1 MEDSRRAVSSSAF
14 ISALKMEVLFF
25 QLAAR
30 ARNGSRVEGNKSR
43 TPRGFITQA
52 VPVLLFSARRCRNI
66 HYMHEEFS
74 LAARIDP
81 ASPVLQHVSI
91 TSTAFFFQK
100 VCNEAHTVLS
110 FLPHSQVCMLKV
122 ESRSSCSFPA
132 LQLCPAGRRS
142 ICYCI
147 FWINMSESLWSHPTE
162 HPQWKI
168 FFLVKT
174 ELTFIHVVFTRTTG
188 RMPMCSRSSGV
199 SARRSA
205 LVTCFIWLHLSRMIW
220 FNYFL
225 IVRFS
230 SCHVHQQTSV
240 LCFCSNR
247 TASADRG
254 RGRQCSESTLRFS
267 STPETSFP
275 QEVYFWRKQTTAA
288 SSCTGWSKSNR
299 KSDSGK
305 TSVFKIRHPV
315 QTLNHPHSKII

>member
-30 ARNGSRVEGNKSR
+30 ARNGSRVKGNKSR

-74 LAARIDP
+74 LAARNDP

-91 TSTAFFFQK
+91 TLTAFFFQK

-147 FWINMSESLWSHPTE
+147 F
-162 HPQWKI
+162 
-168 FFLVKT
+168 
-174 ELTFIHVVFTRTTG
+174 
-188 RMPMCSRSSGV
+188 
-199 SARRSA
+199 
-205 LVTCFIWLHLSRMIW
+205 
-220 FNYFL
+220 
-225 IVRFS
+225 
-230 SCHVHQQTSV
+230 
-240 LCFCSNR
+240 
-247 TASADRG
+247 
-254 RGRQCSESTLRFS
+254 
-267 STPETSFP
+267 
-275 QEVYFWRKQTTAA
+275 
-288 SSCTGWSKSNR
+288 
-299 KSDSGK
+299 
-305 TSVFKIRHPV
+305 
-315 QTLNHPHSKII
+315 